1 MIIKIIINEGN
12 TTPRVD
18 RRAPKNPPVL
28 KPINVLI
35 LIANGPG
42 VDSEIAINSKSSSLV
57 AHEYLKI
64 YLNLQKLEILKKN

>member
-18 RRAPKNPPVL
+18 SRAPKNPPVL

-35 LIANGPG
+35 LIANGTG
-42 VDSEIAINSKSSSLV
+42 VD
-57 AHEYLKI
+57 
-64 YLNLQKLEILKKN
+64 